1 MASLS
6 DLFRL
11 LDDVEDYLSGGYR
24 REHGEGQAEG
34 REGLQGGVRVEGA
47 APSEPGAVV
56 GGAAPS
62 SPPAA
67 EGTRSPA
74 DARVAARSESPAPP
88 PAAPGP
94 ASVAS
99 QAAAPGPVS
108 AAATEIPA
116 DPATRLRRL
125 AELAAEV
132 AACTTCGL
140 CRGRT
145 RAVPGEGAIDPLV
158 MVVGEGPGADEDASG
173 RPFVGRAG
181 QYLDK
186 WLEAVQLSRS
196 SNAYIA
202 NIVKCRPPGN
212 RDPLPDEMAACRP
225 YLDRQIDLVRPRVIL
240 TVGRI
245 SSANLTGLEVGINK
259 LRGSTYRYRGIPL
272 IPTYHPSGVL
282 RNPDYRAPVWE
293 DLRRLKKHLDES
305 LS

>member
-6 DLFRL
+6 DLLRL
-11 LDDVEDYLSGGYR
+11 LDDVEDYLTGGYR
-24 REHGEGQAEG
+24 LDRAAASG
-34 REGLQGGVRVEGA
+34 RDVAGGPDRDNAGRHPDGAATGGPASAAAAAGGLAQGA
-47 APSEPGAVV
+47 APREAF
-56 GGAAPS
+56 APDR
-62 SPPAA
+62 
-67 EGTRSPA
+67 EG
-74 DARVAARSESPAPP
+74 
-88 PAAPGP
+88 
-94 ASVAS
+94 
-99 QAAAPGPVS
+99 
-108 AAATEIPA
+108 
-116 DPATRLRRL
+116 RLRQL

-132 AACTTCGL
+132 AACTKCGL

-145 RAVPGEGAIDPLV
+145 HGVPGEGAIDPLV
-158 MVVGEGPGADEDASG
+158 MVVGEGPGADEDATG

-196 SNAYIA
+196 ANAYIA

-225 YLDRQIDLVRPRVIL
+225 YLDRQIELVRPRVIL

-259 LRGSTYRYRGIPL
+259 LRGSTYRYRGVPL

>member
-11 LDDVEDYLSGGYR
+11 LDDVEDYLTGGFR
-24 REHGEGQAEG
+24 RDRPMG
-34 REGLQGGVRVEGA
+34 RDRVEGGDHPEGSA
-47 APSEPGAVV
+47 AQDTPAGEASED
-56 GGAAPS
+56 
-62 SPPAA
+62 
-67 EGTRSPA
+67 PA
-74 DARVAARSESPAPP
+74 DR
-88 PAAPGP
+88 
-94 ASVAS
+94 AS
-99 QAAAPGPVS
+99 
-108 AAATEIPA
+108 
-116 DPATRLRRL
+116 RLRRL

-132 AACTTCGL
+132 AACTKCGL

-145 RAVPGEGAIDPLV
+145 HGVPGEGAIDPLV
-158 MVVGEGPGADEDASG
+158 MVVGEGPGADEDATG
-173 RPFVGRAG
+173 RPFVGKAG

-186 WLEAVQLSRS
+186 WLEAVQLARS
-196 SNAYIA
+196 TNAYIA

-245 SSANLTGLEVGINK
+245 SSANLTGLEVGITK
-259 LRGSTYRYRGIPL
+259 LRGSTYRYRGVPL

-282 RNPDYRAPVWE
+282 RNPDYRAPVWD
-293 DLRRLKKHLDES
+293 DLRRLKKHLDEP

>member
-11 LDDVEDYLSGGYR
+11 LDDVEDYLTGGYR
-24 REHGEGQAEG
+24 RDRPGGEEP
-34 REGLQGGVRVEGA
+34 VEGGDRPEGSA
-47 APSEPGAVV
+47 DTAQHT
-56 GGAAPS
+56 
-62 SPPAA
+62 AA
-67 EGTRSPA
+67 EEA
-74 DARVAARSESPAPP
+74 SEIL
-88 PAAPGP
+88 GDR
-94 ASVAS
+94 AS
-99 QAAAPGPVS
+99 
-108 AAATEIPA
+108 
-116 DPATRLRRL
+116 RLRQL
-125 AELAAEV
+125 AELAAEI
-132 AACTTCGL
+132 AACTKCGL

-145 RAVPGEGAIDPLV
+145 HGVPGEGAIDPLV
-158 MVVGEGPGADEDASG
+158 MVVGEGPGADEDATG

-196 SNAYIA
+196 TNAFIA

-212 RDPLPDEMAACRP
+212 RDPLPDEMVACRP

-245 SSANLTGLEVGINK
+245 SSANLSGLDVGINK
-259 LRGSTYRYRGIPL
+259 LRGSTYSYRGVPL

-282 RNPDYRAPVWE
+282 RNPDYRAPVWD
-293 DLRRLKKHLDES
+293 DLRRLKKHLDEP